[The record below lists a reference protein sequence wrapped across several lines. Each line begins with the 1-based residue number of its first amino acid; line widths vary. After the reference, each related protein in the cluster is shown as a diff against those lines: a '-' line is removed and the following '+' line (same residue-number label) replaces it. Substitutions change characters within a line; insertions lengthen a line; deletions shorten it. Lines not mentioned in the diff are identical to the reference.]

1 MSQVKKVSVS
11 LVRRPVVD
19 EAPALIKRFSQVL
32 QQHRLVAGV
41 GIGGIV
47 CLVVGMAAL
56 LLYWGERQREG
67 LRELQAGVLS
77 LQSGDA
83 SKAASELEIAEQQLT
98 ADGDGYLVQLVHFKL
113 GQVAEQQGDFARA
126 RQHYEKS
133 SALDGPVKADALLAM
148 AHVLAVMKDESAS
161 VLYYKKF
168 LEQYQDFPLAEVVRQ
183 KVGDK

>member
-41 GIGGIV
+41 GIGGVV

-56 LLYWGERQREG
+56 LLYRGERQREG

-98 ADGDGYLVQLVHFKL
+98 ADGDGYLVQLVHLKL

-161 VLYYKKF
+161 VSYYKKF
-168 LEQYQDFPLAEVVRQ
+168 LEHYQDSPLAEVVRQ
-183 KVGDK
+183 KVGEK

>member
-11 LVRRPVVD
+11 LVRHRVD
-19 EAPALIKRFSQVL
+19 ESSSLIQRFAQIL

-41 GIGGIV
+41 GIGGV
-47 CLVVGMAAL
+47 LCLVVGMVVL
-56 LLYWGERQREG
+56 SLYWGERHRQG

-83 SKAASELEIAEQQLT
+83 GRAAAELEIAEQQLT
-98 ADGDGYLVQLVHFKL
+98 ADGDDYLIQLAHFKL
-113 GQVAEQQGDFARA
+113 GQVAEQQGDFTRA
-126 RQHYEKS
+126 RQYYEKS

-148 AHVLAVMKDESAS
+148 AHVLAVMKEESAS

-168 LEQYQDFPLAEVVRQ
+168 LEQYQDSPLAEVVRQ

>member
-41 GIGGIV
+41 GIGGVV
-47 CLVVGMAAL
+47 CLVMGMAAL
-56 LLYWGERQREG
+56 LLYRGERQREG

-83 SKAASELEIAEQQLT
+83 GKAASELEIAEQQLT

-148 AHVLAVMKDESAS
+148 AYVLAVMKDESAS

-168 LEQYQDFPLAEVVRQ
+168 LEQYQDSPLAEVVRQ